1 MNFSFVIPTG
11 TVSTD
16 LLTTIDYINAA
27 VPSNNCEIIL
37 VGNVSVDKPNVKI
50 IPFDESVKPK
60 AWITRKKNLGAQEA
74 KYENVVFLHDYI
86 ALNPTDW
93 YSGWCEYGNNFEVAV
108 NKILTMENF
117 RHTDWVISPYD
128 LWEAAPDLKDTY
140 NVLMPYGTRG
150 MNDVMYI
157 SGNYWVAK
165 KDFMLSYP
173 LDETLVWGD
182 AEDVMWSKQI
192 RKVIQFK
199 CNVNSTV
206 HIIKPNKWAP
216 AIISNYALAKLK
228 ERFNVE
234 PIYD

>member
-1 MNFSFVIPTG
+1 MNFSFVISTG
-11 TVSTD
+11 MVSAE
-16 LLTTIDYINAA
+16 LLTTIDYINATL
-27 VPSNNCEIIL
+27 PSKTFEIIL
-37 VGNVSVDKPNVKI
+37 VGNVEVSKPNVKI
-50 IPFDESVKPK
+50 IPFDEQIRQK
-60 AWITRKKNLGAQEA
+60 AWITRKKNLGVLES

-86 ALNPTDW
+86 AINPLDW
-93 YSGWCEYGNNFEVAV
+93 YDGWCTFGNKFEVAV

-117 RHTDWVISPYD
+117 RHSDWVVSPYD

-140 NVLMPYGTRG
+140 DVLLPYGTKG
-150 MNDVMYI
+150 MNDVMYV

-165 KDFMLSYP
+165 RDFMLSHP

-182 AEDVMWSKQI
+182 AEDIEWSKRI
-192 RKVIQFK
+192 RKVIDFK

-206 HIIKPNKWAP
+206 HIIKPNKWSP
-216 AIISNYALAKLK
+216 AIISNYALTKLK